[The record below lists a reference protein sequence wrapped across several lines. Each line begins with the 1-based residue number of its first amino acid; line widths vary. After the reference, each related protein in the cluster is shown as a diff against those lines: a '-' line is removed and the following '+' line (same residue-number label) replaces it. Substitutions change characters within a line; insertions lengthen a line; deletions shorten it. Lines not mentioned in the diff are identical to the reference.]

1 LTKIYLIR
9 HAEAEG
15 NIYRRAHGHYNGL
28 VTDRGFKQIKQLR
41 ERFDEVIIDAVYSSD
56 LSRAKTTA
64 TALSEPRGLEIHT
77 TDMLREVGM
86 GVWEDTSWG
95 DIEYHFREMNHNF
108 SHDPALWSVTNSEP
122 YENVKARMFEF
133 ITETAKHHEG
143 ETIAFF
149 SHGFAIRSFMCLL
162 EGIPSHET
170 DNMPYCDNTAV
181 TFMIYENGE
190 LRLESHSDNSHLDKE
205 NSTLAHQ
212 LWWRKEKKWASEN
225 LRFMPLN
232 EVCSEDLLR
241 IFQAKAGER
250 AHVDMQY
257 AAFLA
262 DAPVGILGI
271 DTKRD
276 DKLRVGWLSY
286 VHIIPASR
294 NKGFGTQL
302 LGLAVSDFRKL
313 RRDKLRIELPS
324 GSLGINFMS
333 KYGFYVLDVTDTL
346 CLMEK
351 DIKNW

>member
-1 LTKIYLIR
+1 MTKIYLIR

-28 VTDRGFKQIKQLR
+28 VTDRGFKQIKQLQ
-41 ERFDEVIIDAVYSSD
+41 ERFEEIKIDAVYSSD
-56 LSRAKTTA
+56 LSRASVTA
-64 TALSEPRGLEIHT
+64 KALSEPRNLEIHL
-77 TDMLREVGM
+77 TDNLREVGM

-95 DIEYHFREMNHNF
+95 DIEYHDREMSQKF
-108 SHDPALWSVTNSEP
+108 SHDPALWTVENSESF
-122 YENVKARMFEF
+122 ENVKTRMVEY
-133 ITETAKHHEG
+133 ISETAKHHDG

-149 SHGFAIRSFMCLL
+149 SHGFAIRSLMCLL
-162 EGIPSHET
+162 DGIPSNEI
-170 DNMPYCDNTAV
+170 DKMPYCDNTAV
-181 TFMIYENGE
+181 SVLAYENGE
-190 LRLESHSDNSHLDKE
+190 LKLESHSDNSHLDKE

-212 LWWRKEKKWASEN
+212 LWWRKEQMWASEN

-241 IFQAKAGER
+241 IFKAKAGAR

-257 AAFLA
+257 SAFRA
-262 DAPVGILGI
+262 DEPIGIVGI

-276 DKLRVGWLSY
+276 EKLRIGWLSY
-286 VHIIPASR
+286 IHIIPTHR
-294 NKGFGTQL
+294 NKGYGTQL

-324 GSLGINFMS
+324 GSLGINYMS
-333 KYGFYVLDVTDTL
+333 KYGFEVLDVTDTE